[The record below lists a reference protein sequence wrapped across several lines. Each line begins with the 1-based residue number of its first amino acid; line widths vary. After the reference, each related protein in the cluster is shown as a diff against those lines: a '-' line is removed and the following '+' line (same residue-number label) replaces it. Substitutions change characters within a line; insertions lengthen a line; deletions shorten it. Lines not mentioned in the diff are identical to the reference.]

1 MTANRL
7 GIAALFLAVL
17 ALAYAAQPTSLDE
30 KVKALQDL
38 LYRQPAVR
46 MNMDR
51 WKTFVR
57 QQPRNYSMII
67 MFTALSPGVN
77 CPICKP
83 AYDEFMIMA
92 NSYRYAH
99 SELKQVYFGVV
110 DYEEAPQ
117 IFQAVR
123 FSECTFFTSTLV
135 KLGDA

>member
-1 MTANRL
+1 MVMSRL
-7 GIAALFLAVL
+7 NMLVILLIFAYV
-17 ALAYAAQPTSLDE
+17 AYAAQPTSLDE

-46 MNMDR
+46 LNMDR

-57 QQPRNYSMII
+57 QQPRNYSMFV

-92 NSYRYAH
+92 NS
-99 SELKQVYFGVV
+99 
-110 DYEEAPQ
+110 
-117 IFQAVR
+117 
-123 FSECTFFTSTLV
+123 
-135 KLGDA
+135 

>member
-1 MTANRL
+1 MITNRL
-7 GIAALFLAVL
+7 GTAALFLAVL
-17 ALAYAAQPTSLDE
+17 AIAYAAQPTSLDE

-77 CPICKP
+77 CPICK
-83 AYDEFMIMA
+83 
-92 NSYRYAH
+92 
-99 SELKQVYFGVV
+99 
-110 DYEEAPQ
+110 
-117 IFQAVR
+117 
-123 FSECTFFTSTLV
+123 
-135 KLGDA
+135 